1 MPFQGEWYS
10 EVIVEPKALP
20 LGDGMDLV
28 LLVGINLLLIII
40 DLYEKIFSIVV
51 YCLLCFVY

>member
-1 MPFQGEWYS
+1 MLS
-10 EVIVEPKALP
+10 
-20 LGDGMDLV
+20 LGYEMDLV

-51 YCLLCFVY
+51 YCVLCIVC